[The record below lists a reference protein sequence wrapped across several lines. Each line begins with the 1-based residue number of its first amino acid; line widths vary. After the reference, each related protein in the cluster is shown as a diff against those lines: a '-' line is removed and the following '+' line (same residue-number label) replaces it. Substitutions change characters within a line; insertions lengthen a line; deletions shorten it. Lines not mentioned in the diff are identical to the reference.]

1 MDIVELRVKGGL
13 QLNKWLLIN
22 TVNWNTIFLS
32 FKAYRLYIS
41 CTLPKKFE
49 FVETLLSGVT
59 LVTPV

>member
-22 TVNWNTIFLS
+22 TVNWNTIFFS

-41 CTLPKKFE
+41 CTLPKKQIRILFNFFWYT
-49 FVETLLSGVT
+49 FVF
-59 LVTPV
+59 